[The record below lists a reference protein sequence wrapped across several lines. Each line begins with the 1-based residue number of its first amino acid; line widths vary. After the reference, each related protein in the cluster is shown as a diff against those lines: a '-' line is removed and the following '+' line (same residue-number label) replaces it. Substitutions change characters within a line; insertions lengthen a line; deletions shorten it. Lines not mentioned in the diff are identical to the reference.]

1 MKNSDEFDL
10 EKLEWLIQSKS
21 YMELSKEEKEWVSHW
36 MESASEYDLLRKSEI
51 QMRQYF
57 DDSKIDPP
65 ASSTLTQLTSHL
77 KKKNRRLQAGIWWQ
91 FKPSL
96 STWALAIF
104 FGCVG
109 WWIGQSA
116 SSPAAQQEVITST
129 TVRDT
134 IYIASKA
141 DTIFTEKIIYKDR
154 PVIMIRNDSSKELK
168 NTSVSNG
175 INMKEKEELEK
186 LLVSGTD

>member
-21 YMELSKEEKEWVSHW
+21 YMELSNEEKEWVSHW

-51 QMRQYF
+51 QTRQYF

-96 STWALAIF
+96 STWALAIL

-116 SSPAAQQEVITST
+116 SSPAAQQEVIIST

-154 PVIMIRNDSSKELK
+154 PVIMTRNDSSKELK